1 MVFVPLEGNLTPE
14 EQHAKMME
22 RLNEMSDGPK
32 QQKPGEGRKTNNA
45 KAFSNSRHPDKI
57 HARHLQRR
65 HHCER
70 VIQARKDALDLA
82 KKIEDKYRSPMNR
95 YGFLHEMMSTQ
106 GIDDQQT
113 VKELAHVN
121 LRLHVETKEI
131 TDRYKAANL
140 AKERIKNAGKSI
152 IKKAHAKGN
161 ALLGVMGAV
170 RARRPSVRSTPSTR
184 PRDPVPYAGHEEE
197 GRGGRCFRV
206 CRR

>member
-22 RLNEMSDGPK
+22 RLDEMSGEPK

-106 GIDDQQT
+106 GIDDPQT

-121 LRLHVETKEI
+121 LRLHEETKEI
-131 TDRYKAANL
+131 TV
-140 AKERIKNAGKSI
+140 E
-152 IKKAHAKGN
+152 
-161 ALLGVMGAV
+161 
-170 RARRPSVRSTPSTR
+170 
-184 PRDPVPYAGHEEE
+184 
-197 GRGGRCFRV
+197 C
-206 CRR
+206 